1 MPANLQ
7 KCIDQ
12 IIEALQEIKTAINA
26 NESNEIVTQS
36 NEIVEPYIEKPEQ
49 KITFDPATMPAPPI
63 NQDDFQDLVYALNS
77 DVWPEAANQ
86 FLICDPDVEEDKILR
101 GNGILDLMI
110 GEEIQNLKFLDFG
123 CGEGYSV
130 QSAKEKNTSLAVG
143 YDIKQFQNWEK
154 DTSEKINFSTN
165 WDTVKQYGPYDVIL
179 CFDVIDHAIQETPQE
194 LIQKMKSVLSPTGK
208 IYLRAH
214 PWTSRHAN
222 HFYHKLNKAYI
233 HLVFSD
239 AELKQI
245 DDSWMSEKYYEH
257 NNGVTKPLLT
267 YNGWFQQAGLE
278 VEHNRKQTEEVE
290 DFFKTPSIAKRIQKN
305 TQFTEF
311 PEFQMTLQF
320 IDYVLTHKK

>member
-1 MPANLQ
+1 MPADLQ

-12 IIEALQEIKTAINA
+12 IIEALQEIKTAINV
-26 NESNEIVTQS
+26 ETTNEIVIQAH
-36 NEIVEPYIEKPEQ
+36 EVVEPYIEKPEQ
-49 KITFDPATMPAPPI
+49 KITFDPSKMPEPPV
-63 NQDDFQDLVYALNS
+63 NQDDFQDLVRALES

-101 GNGILDLMI
+101 GSGILDLMI

-123 CGEGYSV
+123 CGEGHSV
-130 QSAKEKNTSLAVG
+130 QAAKEKNASLAVG
-143 YDIKQFQNWEK
+143 YDIKQYPNWDK
-154 DTSEKINFSTN
+154 NNSTN
-165 WDTVKQYGPYDVIL
+165 IIFNSDWEVIKQHGPYDVIL
-179 CFDVIDHAIQETPQE
+179 CFDVIDHAVNEDAAV
-194 LIQKMKSVLSPTGK
+194 LIHKMKSVLSPNGK

-245 DDSWMSEKYYEH
+245 DNSWMTDKYYEH

-267 YNGWFQQAGLE
+267 YNEWFQQAGLE
-278 VEHNRKQTEEVE
+278 VEHNRKMTEEVE
-290 DFFKTPSIAKRIQKN
+290 DFFKTPAIAKRIQKN

-311 PEFQMTLQF
+311 PEFQMTMQF
-320 IDYVLTHKK
+320 IDYVLIHKK

>member
-130 QSAKEKNTSLAVG
+130 QSPKEKNTSLAVG

-245 DDSWMSEKYYEH
+245 DDSWSMS
-257 NNGVTKPLLT
+257 
-267 YNGWFQQAGLE
+267 
-278 VEHNRKQTEEVE
+278 
-290 DFFKTPSIAKRIQKN
+290 S
-305 TQFTEF
+305 
-311 PEFQMTLQF
+311 
-320 IDYVLTHKK
+320 